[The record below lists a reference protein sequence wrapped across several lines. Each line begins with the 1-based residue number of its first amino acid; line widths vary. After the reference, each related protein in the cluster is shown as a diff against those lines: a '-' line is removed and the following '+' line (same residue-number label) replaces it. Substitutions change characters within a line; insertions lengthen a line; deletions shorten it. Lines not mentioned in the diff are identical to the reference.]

1 MIKKSKY
8 ALIICDITHIMS
20 LERKWSGECMSKNFR
35 DTLNEQL
42 QDPEF
47 KGEWDVLEP
56 ERQIMRAIIEGRDE
70 RDLTQSSSQ

>member
-1 MIKKSKY
+1 
-8 ALIICDITHIMS
+8 
-20 LERKWSGECMSKNFR
+20 MSKNFR

-47 KGEWDVLEP
+47 KAEWDVLEP
-56 ERQIMRAIIEGRDE
+56 ERQIMRAIIEGRNE

>member
-1 MIKKSKY
+1 
-8 ALIICDITHIMS
+8 MS

-47 KGEWDVLEP
+47 KAEWDVLEP

>member
-1 MIKKSKY
+1 
-8 ALIICDITHIMS
+8 MS

-35 DTLNEQL
+35 DTPNEQL